1 MNKFIQLMQA
11 TTLGRFL
18 IPGGLMLLIFGLVT
32 VGNISDARDY
42 KEVSAVVSKAE
53 LVREEYTDSDSTHH
67 DAEYDVTVKYT
78 VNGREYES
86 ELGVLSN
93 IKAGDNIKVFYNP
106 EDPGEVVQMRN
117 QALIPYI
124 CIGVGALALIGGI
137 ISIVK
142 AMQKI
147 KRLRQQEEEWGYGN

>member
-1 MNKFIQLMQA
+1 MSHLWQSAAKRYHHHDNRSDL
-11 TTLGRFL
+11 R
-18 IPGGLMLLIFGLVT
+18 GLV
-32 VGNISDARDY
+32 VKFSISQA
-42 KEVSAVVSKAE
+42 ELQSALAVVSKGAAAHSTLPILAGVHLHTE
-53 LVREEYTDSDSTHH
+53 DDALVLQTTDLDRSIQYRVP
-67 DAEYDVTVKYT
+67 ALV
-78 VNGREYES
+78 
-86 ELGVLSN
+86 
-93 IKAGDNIKVFYNP
+93 

>member
-1 MNKFIQLMQA
+1 
-11 TTLGRFL
+11 
-18 IPGGLMLLIFGLVT
+18 
-32 VGNISDARDY
+32 
-42 KEVSAVVSKAE
+42 
-53 LVREEYTDSDSTHH
+53 
-67 DAEYDVTVKYT
+67 
-78 VNGREYES
+78 
-86 ELGVLSN
+86 
-93 IKAGDNIKVFYNP
+93 
-106 EDPGEVVQMRN
+106 MRN